1 MLTLL
6 LLAVGTDAG
15 SQHGDTSPPP
25 STKATPVTNDAG
37 PESVTPIVEQPAAE
51 PEQGIGPVI
60 TVELVG
66 GITTVA
72 KEFLAEALEHAVE
85 KRAQALVIRL
95 DTPGGLLSATREI
108 VASFLKSDLPIVVWV
123 GESGARA
130 GSAGVFITMAA
141 HVAAMAPGTNIGAAT
156 PVSAFGGDIEG
167 DMAKKVTNDTVA
179 WARSIAQLRGRN
191 ADWAAEAVSEAASI
205 PEQEALEKN
214 VVDLIARTEDVL
226 VRALHGRVVKLPER
240 QVSLN
245 TESVVVMPYEMSARQ
260 KLVQFLANPNLAY
273 ILLLVGLFG
282 LFLEFK
288 APGLMVP
295 GVVGATCLAL
305 VLGVQVMPVNWL
317 GALLLAAAGV
327 CLVAEIFVPSF
338 GILTA
343 VGMTCFVLG
352 SYLLFDVPDSDF
364 RVEPLLI
371 WGGALGF
378 TSLALV
384 IGGLL
389 FRSMRSAA
397 STGKEALVGL
407 YGELVWPIAGEE
419 PGRVELKGTT
429 WRAVAD
435 QNLAAGARVQV
446 EAVDGVTLTVVA
458 APDDEEEKEDG

>member
-15 SQHGDTSPPP
+15 SQRDASSPPP
-25 STKATPVTNDAG
+25 ATEATSVTNDAG

-123 GESGARA
+123 GESGASRLC
-130 GSAGVFITMAA
+130 GVFITMAA

-167 DMAKKVTNDTVA
+167 TWRRRPTTPSA

-260 KLVQFLANPNLAY
+260 KLVQF
-273 ILLLVGLFG
+273 FG
-282 LFLEFK
+282 EPQ
-288 APGLMVP
+288 PGLH
-295 GVVGATCLAL
+295 
-305 VLGVQVMPVNWL
+305 
-317 GALLLAAAGV
+317 
-327 CLVAEIFVPSF
+327 SF
-338 GILTA
+338 A
-343 VGMTCFVLG
+343 RW
-352 SYLLFDVPDSDF
+352 P
-364 RVEPLLI
+364 
-371 WGGALGF
+371 
-378 TSLALV
+378 
-384 IGGLL
+384 
-389 FRSMRSAA
+389 
-397 STGKEALVGL
+397 
-407 YGELVWPIAGEE
+407 VWP
-419 PGRVELKGTT
+419 L
-429 WRAVAD
+429 
-435 QNLAAGARVQV
+435 
-446 EAVDGVTLTVVA
+446 
-458 APDDEEEKEDG
+458 

>member
-1 MLTLL
+1 MLMLF
-6 LLAVGTDAG
+6 LAA
-15 SQHGDTSPPP
+15 
-25 STKATPVTNDAG
+25 AALDAG
-37 PESVTPIVEQPAAE
+37 PVSSEAAVVEPTTVE
-51 PEQGIGPVI
+51 VDQGVGPVI

-72 KEFLAEALEHAVE
+72 AEFLQEAIEHAQE
-85 KRAQALVIRL
+85 KKAQALIIRL

-108 VASFLKSDLPIVVWV
+108 VAGFLKSDLPIVVWV

-141 HVAAMAPGTNIGAAT
+141 HVAAMAPGTNIGAAH
-156 PVSAFGGDIEG
+156 PVSAFGKDIEG

-179 WARSIAQLRGRN
+179 WARSIAQMRGRN
-191 ADWAAEAVSEAASI
+191 ADWAADAVAESASI
-205 PEQEALEKN
+205 PEKEALEKN
-214 VVDLIARTEDVL
+214 VVDLIARNEDML
-226 VRALHGRVVKLPER
+226 VRALHGRVVKLPDR
-240 QVSLN
+240 QVSLS

-317 GALLLAAAGV
+317 GALLMAAAAV

-343 VGMTCFVLG
+343 VGMTCLVLG
-352 SYLLFDVPDSDF
+352 SYLLFDVPESDF
-364 RVEPLLI
+364 RVEPMLI
-371 WGGALGF
+371 WAGALGF
-378 TSLALV
+378 ASLAIV
-384 IGGLL
+384 IGSLL
-389 FRSMRSAA
+389 MRSMRAPA
-397 STGKEALVGL
+397 STGKESMVGEV
-407 YGELVWPIAGEE
+407 GELVWPIVGDE
-419 PGRVELKGTT
+419 PGRVDLRGTT
-429 WRAVAD
+429 WRAVA
-435 QNLAAGARVQV
+435 QHNLAEGQVVRVASV
-446 EAVDGVTLTVVA
+446 EGITLNVV
-458 APDDEEEKEDG
+458 PEEMDDLVGEDG

>member
-1 MLTLL
+1 MLMLV
-6 LLAVGTDAG
+6 LAAVAL
-15 SQHGDTSPPP
+15 
-25 STKATPVTNDAG
+25 DAG
-37 PESVTPIVEQPAAE
+37 PVRSEPAVAE
-51 PEQGIGPVI
+51 PPPLQAEQGVGPII

-72 KEFLAEALEHAVE
+72 AEFLQEAIEHARE
-85 KRAQALVIRL
+85 KKAQALVIRL

-108 VASFLKSDLPIVVWV
+108 VAGFLNSDIPIVVWV

-141 HVAAMAPGTNIGAAT
+141 HVAAMAPGTNIGAAH
-156 PVSAFGGDIEG
+156 PVSAFGKDIEG

-191 ADWAAEAVSEAASI
+191 ADWAADAVAESASI

-214 VVDLIARTEDVL
+214 VVDLIARNEDML

-240 QVSLN
+240 QMSLS
-245 TESVVVMPYEMSARQ
+245 TESVVVMPYTMSARQ

-317 GALLLAAAGV
+317 GALLIAAAAV

-343 VGMTCFVLG
+343 VGMTCLVLG
-352 SYLLFDVPDSDF
+352 SYLLFDVPESDF
-364 RVEPLLI
+364 RVEPMLI
-371 WGGALGF
+371 WAGTLGF
-378 TSLALV
+378 AALALT
-384 IGGLL
+384 IGSLL
-389 FRSMRSAA
+389 MRSMRAPA
-397 STGKEALVGL
+397 STGKEAMVGEI
-407 YGELVWPIAGEE
+407 GELVWPIVGEE
-419 PGRVELKGTT
+419 PGRVDLRGTT
-429 WRAVAD
+429 WRAVAQQNID
-435 QNLAAGARVQV
+435 QGQLVRVASV
-446 EAVDGVTLTVVA
+446 EGVTLSVV
-458 APDDEEEKEDG
+458 PEEIENLVEEER

>member
-1 MLTLL
+1 MLMLF
-6 LLAVGTDAG
+6 LAA
-15 SQHGDTSPPP
+15 
-25 STKATPVTNDAG
+25 AALDAG
-37 PESVTPIVEQPAAE
+37 PISTEPAVVEPAAAEVDQGVGPIV
-51 PEQGIGPVI
+51 

-72 KEFLAEALEHAVE
+72 AEFLQEAIEHARD
-85 KRAQALVIRL
+85 KNAQALIIRL

-108 VASFLKSDLPIVVWV
+108 VAGFLKSDLPIVVWV

-141 HVAAMAPGTNIGAAT
+141 HVAAMAPGTNIGAAH
-156 PVSAFGGDIEG
+156 PVSAFGKDIEG

-179 WARSIAQLRGRN
+179 WARSIAQMRGRN
-191 ADWAAEAVSEAASI
+191 AEWAADAVAESASI

-214 VVDLIARTEDVL
+214 VVDLIARNEDML

-240 QVSLN
+240 QVSLS
-245 TESVVVMPYEMSARQ
+245 TESVVVMPYEMSTRQ

-273 ILLLVGLFG
+273 ILLLIGLFG

-317 GALLLAAAGV
+317 GALLIAAAAV

-343 VGMTCFVLG
+343 VGMTCLVLG
-352 SYLLFDVPDSDF
+352 SYLLFDVPESDF
-364 RVEPLLI
+364 RVEPMLI
-371 WGGALGF
+371 WAGALGF
-378 TSLALV
+378 ASLALV
-384 IGGLL
+384 IGNLL
-389 FRSMRSAA
+389 MRSMRAPA
-397 STGKEALVGL
+397 STGKEALVGEV
-407 YGELVWPIAGEE
+407 GELVWPIAGDE
-419 PGRVELKGTT
+419 PGRVDLRGTT
-429 WRAVAD
+429 WRAIAEENIIEGQAV
-435 QNLAAGARVQV
+435 RVVSVEGITLSVVPQV
-446 EAVDGVTLTVVA
+446 VD
-458 APDDEEEKEDG
+458 DNSEEDG

>member
-1 MLTLL
+1 MLF
-6 LLAVGTDAG
+6 LAA
-15 SQHGDTSPPP
+15 
-25 STKATPVTNDAG
+25 AALDAG
-37 PESVTPIVEQPAAE
+37 PVSSEPAVVEPATVKVD
-51 PEQGIGPVI
+51 QGIGPVV

-72 KEFLAEALEHAVE
+72 AEFLQEAIEYAQE
-85 KRAQALVIRL
+85 KNAQALIIRL

-108 VASFLKSDLPIVVWV
+108 VAEFLKSDLPIVVWV

-141 HVAAMAPGTNIGAAT
+141 HVAAMAPGTNIGAAH
-156 PVSAFGGDIEG
+156 PVSAFGKDIEG

-179 WARSIAQLRGRN
+179 WARSIAQMRGRN
-191 ADWAAEAVSEAASI
+191 ADWAADAVAESASI

-214 VVDLIARTEDVL
+214 VVDLIARNEDML
-226 VRALHGRVVKLPER
+226 VRALHGRVVKLPDR
-240 QVSLN
+240 QVSLS

-273 ILLLVGLFG
+273 ILLLIGLFG

-317 GALLLAAAGV
+317 GALLMAAAAV

-343 VGMTCFVLG
+343 VGMTCLVLG
-352 SYLLFDVPDSDF
+352 SYLLFDVPESDF
-364 RVEPLLI
+364 RVEPMLI
-371 WGGALGF
+371 WAGALGF
-378 TSLALV
+378 ASLAMV
-384 IGGLL
+384 IGTLL
-389 FRSMRSAA
+389 MRS
-397 STGKEALVGL
+397 TFN
-407 YGELVWPIAGEE
+407 P
-419 PGRVELKGTT
+419 
-429 WRAVAD
+429 
-435 QNLAAGARVQV
+435 
-446 EAVDGVTLTVVA
+446 
-458 APDDEEEKEDG
+458 